1 MDLRVRGRAIP
12 CGFVLGGVMFL
23 NSMEVLSL
31 VYAGIIWLLP
41 HVVLLL
47 LVYIV
52 VRFAVRRELRA
63 WTSAGDEH
71 EG

>member
-1 MDLRVRGRAIP
+1 
-12 CGFVLGGVMFL
+12 MFL

-41 HVVLLL
+41 HVVMLL
-47 LVYIV
+47 LVYVV

-63 WTSAGDEH
+63 WTGAGDEH

>member
-1 MDLRVRGRAIP
+1 
-12 CGFVLGGVMFL
+12 MFL

-41 HVVLLL
+41 HVFLLL

>member
-1 MDLRVRGRAIP
+1 
-12 CGFVLGGVMFL
+12 MFL

-47 LVYIV
+47 LVYVV

-63 WTSAGDEH
+63 WTSVGDEH